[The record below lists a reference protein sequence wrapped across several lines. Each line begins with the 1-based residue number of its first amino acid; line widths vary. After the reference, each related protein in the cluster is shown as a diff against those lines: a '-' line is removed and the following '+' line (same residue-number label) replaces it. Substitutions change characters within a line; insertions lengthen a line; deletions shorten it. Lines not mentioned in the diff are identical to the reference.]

1 VTEFKYLGHILPAK
15 MQDDCDITHEVRNM
29 YAPTNMLVQRF
40 RKCTL
45 NVKLAIFKAS
55 YFMCFMVFHCG
66 GILILVPCSN
76 LNTVRMSV

>member
-1 VTEFKYLGHILPAK
+1 MTEFKYLGHILPAK

-45 NVKLAIFKAS
+45 NEKLAIFKAS
-55 YFMCFMVFHCG
+55 YFMCFY
-66 GILILVPCSN
+66 GILLWWNLILVPCSN